1 MQELDQINIKQGNRV
16 LRTGTTGPKGTVKQ
30 IRVETTRQTMRT
42 GETDPLGIT
51 VTVLWDNGTL
61 GHFVPDGL
69 QVSE

>member
-1 MQELDQINIKQGNRV
+1 MIELDELNIKQGNRV

-30 IRVETTRQTMRT
+30 IRVESIRQTMRT
-42 GETDPLGIT
+42 GEGDPLGVT

-69 QVSE
+69 EVAE